1 MSAPFSAPVWKK
13 ILACGDAVEASLQR
27 SGVLISMGGEPTFVP
42 VAPDGAEW
50 QTAALGPTKLA
61 YARRFAHELI
71 RTTFPGAVIL
81 ETSGKHFPGEP
92 LPRWTLLVQRRADGQ
107 PIWSDPSRL
116 RTDTEPGAHT
126 VAEAKALLAALARS
140 LSVDPAFVLPLAET
154 ATPEAVVGYVLP
166 LDQPVGPWISD
177 DWSAAFADPASPAS
191 RPSPPIPLFPGESP
205 AGLRLPLAKLGE
217 KNLRRAL
224 TVEIRTGTLTIFV
237 PPLLLASYLALVM
250 HIEATLAALKLG
262 DIVLAGYAPPP
273 HPALPTIGLASD
285 PGVLEI
291 NVSPCGTWADYDRQL
306 AQLYAAATA
315 CGLCARKLQL
325 NGREVGTGGGAHL
338 VFGGPTGLLSP
349 FFAFPKLLPSII
361 RYWQHH
367 PALSFAFTG
376 AYLGPSSQA
385 PRIDE
390 STFEALYELEIAC
403 AGAENLGSPQ
413 NLALYDLLFRDLL
426 MDRSGNTHRA
436 EISVDKL
443 WNPFAPNGRLG
454 LVEFRAF
461 ETHPSCAVQSVT
473 ALFVRAIL
481 ARLCAAPFGEPFHRW
496 GGELHD
502 RFFLPA
508 FVWEDLVAICAEL
521 KKSGIAFN
529 PEWLRAPWEF
539 RFPKLGEFALKFQKP
554 LPPDAPKDQKPEE
567 ESFAIEFRQ
576 ALEAWPLLGESP
588 NAGTVSRTVDSSVDR
603 IEARISDKKFL
614 AGGLLLVNGL
624 PCEFREVAHSP
635 LTLSPSPAAAGA
647 AAGIR
652 YRAFYLTPSLQPHVP
667 VHAPL
672 LLEWVDRET
681 LTVVAAARWHVW
693 NPTNTAYPAAP
704 ADDTVAAARRAERW
718 EPWTQTIGQARFIPK
733 IDFPPEG
740 RHTLDLRR
748 YPAQA
753 R

>member
-1 MSAPFSAPVWKK
+1 MSAPYPPSVWKE
-13 ILACGDAVEASLQR
+13 ILACGQAVEASLDR
-27 SGVLISMGGEPTFVP
+27 SQVLLTMGGEPTFVP
-42 VAPDGAEW
+42 TSPSGAEW

-61 YARRFAHELI
+61 YARQLAHELV
-71 RTTFPGAVIL
+71 RTAFPGSVIL
-81 ETSGKHFPGEP
+81 ETSGKHYPGEP
-92 LPRWTLLVQRRADGQ
+92 LPRWALLIQHHADGT
-107 PIWSDPSRL
+107 PLWRDLRRL
-116 RTDTEPGAHT
+116 RADTEPGTHT
-126 VAEAKALLAALARS
+126 PADAKTFAVTLAKAL
-140 LSVDPAFVLPLAET
+140 SVDSTHCLPFAEAAAPDT
-154 ATPEAVVGYVLP
+154 ITGHVLP
-166 LDQPVGPWISD
+166 LDHDGTQWITD
-177 DWSAAFADPASPAS
+177 DWTPALGAKTLALFAGD
-191 RPSPPIPLFPGESP
+191 GP
-205 AGLRLPLAKLGE
+205 AGLRLPLEKLAE

-224 TVEIRTGTLTIFV
+224 TAEIRTGTLTIFI
-237 PPLLLASYLALVM
+237 PPLRLPAYCALLPK
-250 HIEATLAALKLG
+250 IEDTLAALKLS
-262 DIVLAGYAPPP
+262 DCILAGYAPPP
-273 HPALPTIGLASD
+273 DADLPTVGLASD

-291 NVSPCGTWADYDRQL
+291 NLSPCATWIAFDRQL
-306 AQLYAAATA
+306 GQLFAAARA
-315 CGLCARKLQL
+315 CGLCARKLQF

-338 VFGGPTGLLSP
+338 VFGGPAGRLSP
-349 FFAFPKLLPSII
+349 FFAFPALLPSII

-367 PALSFAFTG
+367 PALSYAFTG

-390 STFEALYELEIAC
+390 STFEALYELELAC

-413 NLALYDLLFRDLL
+413 NLALFDLLFRDLL

-443 WNPFAPNGRLG
+443 WNPWAPNGRLG

-461 ETHPSCAVQSVT
+461 ETHPAARVQSVT

-481 ARLCAAPFGEPFHRW
+481 ARLAADPFQPPFIRW
-496 GGELHD
+496 AGELHD

-508 FVWEDLVAICAEL
+508 FVWEDLSAICDDL
-521 KKSGIAFN
+521 KKHGIAFD

-539 RFPKLGEFALKFQKP
+539 RFPKLGEFALKIES
-554 LPPDAPKDQKPEE
+554 PKSKIQN
-567 ESFAIEFRQ
+567 ATLVFRQ

-588 NAGTVSRTVDSSVDR
+588 NAGTVARTVDSSVDR
-603 IEARISDKKFL
+603 IEACISDKKFL
-614 AGGLLLVNGL
+614 EGGLLLVNGL
-624 PCEFREVAHSP
+624 PCEFREVA
-635 LTLSPSPAAAGA
+635 PSGSQLPAA

-672 LLEWVDRET
+672 LLEWVDRAT
-681 LTVVAAARWHVW
+681 LTVIAAARWHVW
-693 NPTNTAYPAAP
+693 NKTNAQYPAAP

-718 EPWTQTIGQARFIPK
+718 EPWPHTIGQARFVPK

-740 RHTLDLRR
+740 KHTLDLRR